1 MNAFQQ
7 YKPLLATLIAIGVA
21 GPMTTLFA
29 ATAPDDSAADAGRP
43 VITTGQ
49 PALPGTGPNNG
60 DALRAQMQASPGAP
74 TTLLTGAGI
83 HDSFGTPLNARQV
96 PAAPGTG
103 PNSGDLARAE
113 LQSDPASYA
122 ALGTRFPSQP
132 GAGSVAKVE
141 AGNPDL
147 HGRGGWNPSLV
158 QLQAAPKPFPWETRV
173 AKAASPDKAA
183 KAETKP

>member
-1 MNAFQQ
+1 MKAIHQ
-7 YKPLLATLIAIGVA
+7 YKPLLAALVAMGVA
-21 GPMTTLFA
+21 VPAVSSLA
-29 ATAPDDSAADAGRP
+29 DDSATDAGRS
-43 VITTGQ
+43 VIATGQ

-83 HDSFGTPLNARQV
+83 HDSFGTPLNAREV

-103 PNSGDLARAE
+103 PNSGDLVRAE

-122 ALGTRFPSQP
+122 ALGTRFPLQP
-132 GAGSVAKVE
+132 GAGTVANVG

-158 QLQAAPKPFPWETRV
+158 QLQATPKPFPWETRV

-183 KAETKP
+183 KANES